1 MKRKE
6 RKEKWTS
13 AAEPADA
20 AAEPADAAEEQDP
33 ACADVVYDTVAG
45 EPGIVHV
52 DFEPENDQVTLAY
65 DPRRMDGEDV
75 VRVAQAME
83 PALRERWATC
93 TMRVGRQGGR
103 ACETCALA
111 LEERLQQIP
120 GVRRAAVSYLG
131 GALSVTYD
139 DAVLSP
145 EALQKEMR
153 DLGVRARPTEAAVH
167 RAPPPEE
174 AAGFPEGLPARLRSA
189 VTEDRLELAFT
200 AITLLAM
207 IAGFAAE
214 RLGAPAAASTGA
226 YVVAYLAGGAFGL
239 RAGLESLRQ
248 TTIDVDLLMILA
260 ALGAAVV
267 GAPFEGAMLL
277 FLFSLSN
284 VLQTYALDRTRTAI
298 RSLMAL
304 RPEEALV
311 RRGEELVTLRAGE
324 VAVGDRVIVRPGERI
339 PLDGVVVEGE
349 SSVDQASITGES
361 MPVARGPGDNVL
373 AGTIN
378 QKGGLEIAVSR
389 PAKESTIARLIKL
402 VEEAHSEKATTQ
414 RFIDTAEQYYA
425 MGVIVLT
432 ALAIVVPIWLLGE
445 SFGEAFYRAM
455 TLMVAASPCALVIS
469 TPATVLSAIAN
480 GARKGVLFKGGVYVE
495 QAAAIKVV
503 AFDKTGTLT
512 AGRPQVTDVIALNGT
527 SEEDVLRHAAAV
539 EARSEHPLAEA
550 IVQAARARDLAWP
563 EATGFQ
569 SETGRGVSA
578 SINGTTIAVGN
589 RRFYREAGAAGLD
602 GASAA
607 VDALYAE
614 GKTTVVVARAD
625 GDGGPYEVLGVIAIA
640 DVLRPETRD
649 VVRALKERG
658 VERVVMLTGDNE
670 RVAESI
676 AAAAGVDAYHAELL
690 PEDKVRILKE
700 EAARYG
706 PVAMVGDGVND
717 APALATASIGMAMG
731 AAGTDVALETA
742 DVVLMGDDLSKIP
755 YVIGLSRQTRR
766 TLMQNL
772 VFAVGVIGVLIAA
785 VLGVGLALPL
795 SVIGHE
801 GSTVLVSLNGLRLL
815 AYGEDGPPASLPA

>member
-1 MKRKE
+1 MKRKKGHGK
-6 RKEKWTS
+6 RRQKTQKR
-13 AAEPADA
+13 AAEAG
-20 AAEPADAAEEQDP
+20 AE
-33 ACADVVYDTVAG
+33 CADVVYDAVAD
-45 EPGIVHV
+45 EPGIVRV
-52 DFEPENDQVTLAY
+52 DFDPGEEEVVLAY
-65 DPRRMDGEDV
+65 DPRQMEGEDV
-75 VRVAQAME
+75 VRVAQE
-83 PALRERWATC
+83 IGPTLQERWATC
-93 TMRVGRQGGR
+93 TMRVGRRGGR
-103 ACETCALA
+103 ACEACALA
-111 LEERLQQIP
+111 LEDRLNEIP

-139 DAVLSP
+139 DALLSP
-145 EALQKEMR
+145 EALETEMR
-153 DLGVRARPTEAAVH
+153 QLGVRVRPTEPAVR
-167 RAPPPEE
+167 RAPAPEE
-174 AAGFPEGLPARLRSA
+174 APGFMARLRSWLS
-189 VTEDRLELAFT
+189 EDRLEVAFT
-200 AITLLAM
+200 ALTLIAM
-207 IAGFAAE
+207 VAGFVGE
-214 RLGAPAAASTGA
+214 RLGAAPAFSTGA
-226 YVVAYLAGGAFGL
+226 YVVAYVAGGAFGL
-239 RAGLESLRQ
+239 RAGIESLRQ
-248 TTIDVDLLMILA
+248 YAIDVDLLMILA

-311 RRGEELVTLRAGE
+311 RRGDQLVTLPAE
-324 VAVGDRVIVRPGERI
+324 EIDVGDRVIVRPGERI

-361 MPVARGPGDNVL
+361 IPVGKGPGDDVL

-378 QKGGLEIAVSR
+378 QKGGLEISVTR
-389 PAKESTIARLIKL
+389 LAKDSTIARLIKL
-402 VEEAHSEKATTQ
+402 VEEAHSEKARTQ

-425 MGVIVLT
+425 IGVIVLT
-432 ALAIVVPIWLLGE
+432 VLALVVPVALLGE
-445 SFGEAFYRAM
+445 RFDEAFYRAM

-512 AGRPQVTDVIALNGT
+512 LGRPAVTDVIALNGV
-527 SEEDVLRHAAAV
+527 SEEEVLMQAAAV
-539 EARSEHPLAEA
+539 EAKSEHPLAEA
-550 IVQAARARDLAWP
+550 IVDAARARDLAWP
-563 EATGFQ
+563 EATAFQ
-569 SETGRGVSA
+569 SVTGRGVSA
-578 SINGTTIAVGN
+578 RVDGATVAVGN
-589 RRFYREAGAAGLD
+589 RRFYREAGAGGLEEAG
-602 GASAA
+602 AA
-607 VDALYAE
+607 VDALYGE
-614 GKTTVVVARAD
+614 GKTTVVVARRS
-625 GDGGPYEVLGVIAIA
+625 GDGEAAAQGYEVIGVIGIA
-640 DVLRPETRD
+640 DMLRPDSGD

-676 AAAAGVDAYHAELL
+676 AAQAGVDAFHAGLL

-700 EAARYG
+700 EAERYG

-717 APALATASIGMAMG
+717 APALATAAIGIAMG

-742 DVVLMGDDLSKIP
+742 DIVLMADDLSQIP

-766 TLMQNL
+766 TLWQNL
-772 VFAVGVIGVLIAA
+772 VFAVAVIGVLIAA
-785 VLGVGLALPL
+785 VLGIGLALPL

-815 AYGEDGPPASLPA
+815 AYGE

>member
-6 RKEKWTS
+6 REQERAVTTPPGEK
-13 AAEPADA
+13 DA
-20 AAEPADAAEEQDP
+20 
-33 ACADVVYDTVAG
+33 ACADAIYDTVAE
-45 EPGIVHV
+45 EPGLVRV
-52 DFEPENDQVTLAY
+52 EFEPENEQVTLAY

-75 VRVAQAME
+75 VRVAREME
-83 PALRERWATC
+83 AALHERWETC

-103 ACETCALA
+103 ACEACALV

-145 EALQKEMR
+145 EELQMEMR
-153 DLGVRARPTEAAVH
+153 QLGVRARPTEAAVR
-167 RAPPPEE
+167 RAPAAE
-174 AAGFPEGLPARLRSA
+174 AATLPEGLLARLRPA
-189 VTEDRLELAFT
+189 ITEERLELAFT

-207 IAGFAAE
+207 LAGFATE
-214 RLGAPAAASTGA
+214 RLGAPAVATGA
-226 YVVAYLAGGAFGL
+226 YVVAYLAGGTFGL
-239 RAGLESLRQ
+239 RAGFESLRQ
-248 TTIDVDLLMILA
+248 YTIDVDLLMILA
-260 ALGAAVV
+260 ALGAAAV

-311 RRGEELVTLRAGE
+311 RRGEELVTLPAGD
-324 VAVGDRVIVRPGERI
+324 VAIGDRIIVRPGERI
-339 PLDGVVVEGE
+339 PLDGAVVEGE

-361 MPVARGPGDNVL
+361 MPVAKGPGDDVL

-402 VEEAHSEKATTQ
+402 VEEAHSEKAQTQ

-425 MGVIVLT
+425 IGVVVLT
-432 ALAIVVPIWLLGE
+432 ALAIVVPITLLNE
-445 SFGEAFYRAM
+445 PFSEAFYRAM

-527 SEEDVLRHAAAV
+527 TEEEVLCYAAAV

-550 IVQAARARDLAWP
+550 IVEAARARGLDWP

-578 SINGTTIAVGN
+578 SVNGSTIAVGN
-589 RRFYREAGAAGLD
+589 RRFYREAGVAGLD
-602 GASAA
+602 GASAV
-607 VDALYAE
+607 VDGLYDE
-614 GKTTVVVARAD
+614 GKTTVVVARAAHAGDD
-625 GDGGPYEVLGVIAIA
+625 GSEGGYQVMGVIGIA
-640 DVLRPETRD
+640 DVLRPDTRA
-649 VVRALKERG
+649 VVQALKERG

-670 RVAESI
+670 RVAASI
-676 AAAAGVDAYHAELL
+676 AAEAGMDAVHAELL
-690 PEDKVRILKE
+690 PEEKVRILKE

-717 APALATASIGMAMG
+717 APALATASIGIAMG

-742 DVVLMGDDLSKIP
+742 DVVLMADDLSKIP

-766 TLMQNL
+766 TLWQNL

-815 AYGEDGPPASLPA
+815 AYGE

>member
-1 MKRKE
+1 ME
-6 RKEKWTS
+6 
-13 AAEPADA
+13 AV
-20 AAEPADAAEEQDP
+20 
-33 ACADVVYDTVAG
+33 CADVVLDTISG
-45 EPGIVHV
+45 EPGIVRV
-52 DFEPENDQVTLAY
+52 DFDPGDEELTLAY
-65 DPRRMDGEDV
+65 DPRQMDGQDV
-75 VRVAQAME
+75 LRVAQEMGST
-83 PALRERWATC
+83 LQERWATC

-103 ACETCALA
+103 ACEACALA

-139 DAVLSP
+139 DTVLSP
-145 EALQKEMR
+145 EELQTEMR
-153 DLGVRARPTEAAVH
+153 HLGVRAQPTEAAV
-167 RAPPPEE
+167 RRPAAPDE
-174 AAGFPEGLPARLRSA
+174 AAGLVARLRSSLS
-189 VTEDRLELAFT
+189 EERLEVAFT
-200 AITLLAM
+200 AITLIGM
-207 IAGFAAE
+207 IAGFAGE
-214 RLGAPAAASTGA
+214 KLGAPAAFSAASYVMA
-226 YVVAYLAGGAFGL
+226 YVAGGTFGL

-248 TTIDVDLLMILA
+248 YAIDVDLLMILA

-284 VLQTYALDRTRTAI
+284 VLQSYALDRTRTAI

-311 RRGEELVTLRAGE
+311 RRGEELVTLPAGE
-324 VAVGDRVIVRPGERI
+324 IDVGDRVIVRPGERI

-361 MPVARGPGDNVL
+361 IPVGKGPGDDVL

-378 QKGGLEIAVSR
+378 QKGGLEITVSR
-389 PAKESTIARLIKL
+389 LAKDSTIARLIKL
-402 VEEAHSEKATTQ
+402 VEEAQSEKARTQ

-432 ALAIVVPIWLLGE
+432 ALALVVPITLLNE
-445 SFGEAFYRAM
+445 PFADAFYRAM

-469 TPATVLSAIAN
+469 TPATVLSAIGN

-495 QAAAIKVV
+495 QAATIKVV

-512 AGRPQVTDVIALNGT
+512 AGRPEVTDIIPLNGA
-527 SEEDVLRHAAAV
+527 SEEEVLVQAAAV
-539 EARSEHPLAEA
+539 EAKSEHPLAEA
-550 IVQAARARDLAWP
+550 IVEAARARNLAWP
-563 EATGFQ
+563 EATAFQ
-569 SETGRGVSA
+569 SETGTGVSA
-578 SINGTTIAVGN
+578 SVNGSNVAVGN
-589 RRFYREAGAAGLD
+589 RRFYRDSGADGLEE
-602 GASAA
+602 ASAA
-607 VDALYAE
+607 VDTLYGE
-614 GKTTVVVARAD
+614 GKTTVVVARAAD
-625 GDGGPYEVLGVIAIA
+625 GEGAGSGPYRVMGVIGIA
-640 DVLRPETRD
+640 DVLRPDIRN
-649 VVRALKERG
+649 VVQALKERG

-670 RVAESI
+670 RVAETI
-676 AAAAGVDAYHAELL
+676 AAEAGVDAFHAALL

-717 APALATASIGMAMG
+717 APALATAAIGIAMG

-742 DVVLMGDDLSKIP
+742 DIVLMADDLSQIP

-766 TLMQNL
+766 TLWQNL
-772 VFAVGVIGVLIAA
+772 VFAVAVIGVLIAA

-815 AYGEDGPPASLPA
+815 AYGE